1 MNHLS
6 QATNNLL
13 MQMVMDLKNGYIRRC
28 ESLGMT
34 PTEMQMLQSL
44 TIEDLHYLGN
54 SPVSVL
60 TVHIHHSNLA
70 RILHQARLE
79 QQRTQRID
87 RALMLGGSI
96 EMMRYFFG
104 LSSLEIAAR
113 RRIAG
118 IEVRAGR
125 GLVLTEAENR
135 DLWQCW
141 QAAAIAEADS
151 AEGLDIMMDVAERN
165 DVSLTSVWNAVREW
179 QPEESARAEPATIR
193 ECNERIP
200 TT

>member
-44 TIEDLHYLGN
+44 TIEDLHYLSN

-70 RILHQARLE
+70 RILHQARIE
-79 QQRTQRID
+79 QQRIQRID

-96 EMMRYFFG
+96 EMMRFFFG

-118 IEVRAGR
+118 IAVRAGR
-125 GLVLTEAENR
+125 GLGLSEAENR

-141 QAAAIAEADS
+141 KDAEIAQADS
-151 AEGLDIMMDVAERN
+151 AEGLDMMMDVAERN
-165 DVSLTSVWNAVREW
+165 DVSLTSIWNAVREW
-179 QPEESARAEPATIR
+179 YPSGSVDTGSAVR
-193 ECNERIP
+193 EGA
-200 TT
+200 

>member
-6 QATNNLL
+6 QATNSLL
-13 MQMVMDLKNGYIRRC
+13 MQLVMDLKNGYIRRC
-28 ESLGMT
+28 ESLGLA
-34 PTEMQMLQSL
+34 PGEMLMLQSL

-60 TVHIHHSNLA
+60 TVRIHHSNLA
-70 RILHQARLE
+70 RILHQARIE

-87 RALMLGGSI
+87 RALELGGSI
-96 EMMRYFFG
+96 ELMKYFFG

-118 IEVRAGR
+118 MAVRAGR
-125 GLVLTEAENR
+125 GMVLTEAENR
-135 DLWQCW
+135 DLWQRW
-141 QAAAIAEADS
+141 QATEIADADS
-151 AEGLDIMMDVAERN
+151 AEGLDIMMDVAEGN

-179 QPEESARAEPATIR
+179 QQSGTPEPA
-193 ECNERIP
+193 P
-200 TT
+200 VKKQAWDGY

>member
-70 RILHQARLE
+70 RILQQARIE
-79 QQRTQRID
+79 QQRMQRID

-118 IEVRAGR
+118 IAVRAGR
-125 GLVLTEAENR
+125 GLVLSEAENR

-141 QAAAIAEADS
+141 QSAEIAQADS
-151 AEGLDIMMDVAERN
+151 AEGLDMMMAVAERN

-179 QPEESARAEPATIR
+179 YPAGSADTGPAVR
-193 ECNERIP
+193 EGA
-200 TT
+200 

>member
-6 QATNNLL
+6 QATNHLL

-70 RILHQARLE
+70 RILHQARIE
-79 QQRTQRID
+79 QQRTRRID

-125 GLVLTEAENR
+125 GLVLSEAENR

-141 QAAAIAEADS
+141 QAAAIAETDS
-151 AEGLDIMMDVAERN
+151 VEGLDMMMDVAERH

-179 QPEESARAEPATIR
+179 PPAGLAETESTAREGS
-193 ECNERIP
+193 
-200 TT
+200 

>member
-6 QATNNLL
+6 QATNSLL
-13 MQMVMDLKNGYIRRC
+13 MQLVMDLKNGYIRRC
-28 ESLGMT
+28 ESLGLA
-34 PTEMQMLQSL
+34 PSEMQMLQNL
-44 TIEDLHYLGN
+44 TLEDLHYLGN

-87 RALMLGGSI
+87 RALGLGGSI

-125 GLVLTEAENR
+125 GLVLREAENR
-135 DLWQCW
+135 DLWQRW
-141 QAAAIAEADS
+141 QAAAVADADS
-151 AEGLDIMMDVAERN
+151 AAGLDIMMDVAERN
-165 DVSLTSVWNAVREW
+165 DVSLTSVWNAVKEW
-179 QPEESARAEPATIR
+179 QQSASSGIE
-193 ECNERIP
+193 P
-200 TT
+200 TTMK

>member
-165 DVSLTSVWNAVREW
+165 DVSLTSIWNAVREW
-179 QPEESARAEPATIR
+179 QPEESAGTEPVTLR
-193 ECNERIP
+193 EWP
-200 TT
+200 

>member
-6 QATNNLL
+6 QATNSLL
-13 MQMVMDLKNGYIRRC
+13 MQLVMDLKNGYIRRC
-28 ESLGMT
+28 ESLGLA
-34 PTEMQMLQSL
+34 PSEMQMLQNL
-44 TIEDLHYLGN
+44 TLEDLHYLGN

-87 RALMLGGSI
+87 RALGLGGSI

-135 DLWQCW
+135 DLWQRW
-141 QAAAIAEADS
+141 QAAAVADADS
-151 AEGLDIMMDVAERN
+151 AAGLDIMMDVAEQN
-165 DVSLTSVWNAVREW
+165 DISLTSVWNAVKEW
-179 QPEESARAEPATIR
+179 QQSASPGIEPAT
-193 ECNERIP
+193 
-200 TT
+200 TK

>member
-165 DVSLTSVWNAVREW
+165 DVSLTSIWNAVREW
-179 QPEESARAEPATIR
+179 QPEESAGTEPATLR
-193 ECNERIP
+193 EWS
-200 TT
+200 

>member
-70 RILHQARLE
+70 RILHQARIE
-79 QQRTQRID
+79 QQRMQRID

-118 IEVRAGR
+118 IAVRAGR
-125 GLVLTEAENR
+125 GLVLS
-135 DLWQCW
+135 DW
-141 QAAAIAEADS
+141 I
-151 AEGLDIMMDVAERN
+151 
-165 DVSLTSVWNAVREW
+165 
-179 QPEESARAEPATIR
+179 
-193 ECNERIP
+193 
-200 TT
+200 